1 MSLDLEKIKK
11 YLENFDFLEL
21 FIGQLGWSHPI
32 STGLK
37 NISTNAGSFDYI
49 QIAELS
55 GVFVLYLPQKTDIP
69 DPKTRQQISKK
80 LSELYPENILIFT
93 DSAKTQSL
101 WLWVKTDNGKAYP
114 REHIFIKGQP
124 ADLFLSKIASLH
136 FDFSDFSDTG
146 HIALSEV
153 TKRLIDA
160 LDVERVTKRFY
171 QDFQKMHLEFL
182 GLIEGINDEKDK
194 RWYASVLLNRLMFI
208 YFLQGKLFLDK
219 GDPRYLQ
226 NKLDQSKAKG
236 KDIFYEVFLK
246 ALFFEGFAKP
256 EDKRSK
262 ETNDLLGKI
271 KYLNGGLFLRHRIEI
286 EYKDIKIPD
295 IAFENLLKLF
305 SSYSWNLNDT
315 IGGKADEI
323 NPDVLGYIFEKYI
336 NQKAFG
342 AYYTRP
348 EITEYLCSQTIHKL
362 VLDSINSPGH
372 PGVFP
377 AINFES
383 IGELILRLDAPLC
396 KKLIYEVLP
405 KMRLLDPAC
414 GSGAFLVQAMK
425 KLVDIY
431 SAVIGRIEFLSDS
444 NLKAWVEDIKTKH
457 PSINYFIKKKI
468 ITDNLY
474 GVDIMEEAVE
484 IAKLRLF
491 LALVSSVS
499 SASELEPL
507 PNIDFNILPG
517 NSLIG
522 LMKVDDVEFE
532 NRNKNLFRK
541 SYQEIL
547 DEKNRQIETFRHAT
561 TYAEDLASLR
571 DGIATIKQNAQKT
584 LNEILKSE
592 FDNLGIKFEQATWD
606 EAKNKEGKPAKRAI
620 SIADIEALHPFHWG
634 FEFDEV
640 INAKGGF
647 DAIITNPPWDIFK
660 PNGKE
665 FFEDFSDVVTRKKMT
680 IKEFEEE
687 KSKLL
692 KDPAVLKVWLEYS
705 SSFPHVSSFFRSSSQ
720 YANQISIVDGKKQGT
735 DINMYKLFT
744 EQCFNLLRQG
754 GYCGIVVP
762 SGIYTDL
769 GTKQLRQMLFDKTQ
783 ITGLFCFENRKGIFE
798 NVDSRFKFVVLTF
811 EKGGKTAQFPAAFMR
826 HEVSE
831 LQAFPKQGSIEIGVG
846 LVKRLSPDSLS
857 VMEFKKEIDV
867 KIAEK
872 MLKYPLLGEE
882 IPDKWNVKL
891 ATEFHMTNDSYLFKT
906 EPGPGRLPLYEGKM
920 IHQFDHKYAKPKYWI
935 DEAEGR
941 KALLGRNEDKGQKLD
956 YQGYRLCHRSIAANT
971 NERSFICTIIKNSFF
986 GHSLNYFVYDDIKTI
1001 IFITVLFNS
1010 YIFDYLLRQKVST
1023 NLTMFYVYQ
1032 LPIPRLTEK
1041 NPQFLPLVSRAAR
1054 LICTTPEFDE
1064 LASEVGL
1071 GSHKNG
1077 VTDPAERAKLRAELD
1092 GLVAH
1097 LYGVTR
1103 EEFQHILSTF
1113 PIVAQEVRDA
1123 TLRAY
1128 DDVAKGKIK

>member
-1 MSLDLEKIKK
+1 MSLDLEKIKNN
-11 YLENFDFLEL
+11 LENFDFSEL
-21 FIGQLGWSHPI
+21 FIGQLGWSHPV

-37 NISTNAGSFDYI
+37 NISINTSSFDYFK
-49 QIAELS
+49 IAELS
-55 GVFVLYLPQKTDIP
+55 GVSVLHLPQITNIP
-69 DPKTRQQISKK
+69 DQKTRQQISKK
-80 LSELYPENILIFT
+80 LSELYTENILIFT
-93 DSAKTQSL
+93 DNAKTQSL
-101 WLWVKTDNGKAYP
+101 WLWVKTENGKTYP

-124 ADLFLSKIASLH
+124 ADLFLSKLKSLH
-136 FDFSDFSDTG
+136 FDFSDFSKEG
-146 HIALSEV
+146 RVPLSDV

-182 GLIEGINDEKDK
+182 SLIEGIDDEKDR

-208 YFLQGKLFLDK
+208 YFLQGKLFLDN
-219 GDPRYLQ
+219 GDARYLQ
-226 NKLDQSKAKG
+226 NKLEQSKAKG

-262 ETNDLLGKI
+262 ETKDLLGKI

-336 NQKAFG
+336 NQKSFG

-362 VLDSINSPGH
+362 VLDSINNQGY

-377 AINFES
+377 AINFEN
-383 IGELILRLDAPLC
+383 IGELILHLDAPLC
-396 KKLIYEVLP
+396 KKLIHEVLP
-405 KMRLLDPAC
+405 NMRLLDPAC

-425 KLVDIY
+425 KLVDVY
-431 SAVIGRIEFLSDS
+431 SAVIGRIDFLSDS
-444 NLKAWVEDIKTKH
+444 NLKAWLKDIKAKH
-457 PSINYFIKKKI
+457 PSINYYIKKRI
-468 ITDNLY
+468 ITDNLF

-522 LMKVDDVEFE
+522 LMRVDDVEFE

-547 DEKNRQIETFRHAT
+547 DEKNRQIESFRHAT
-561 TYAEDLASLR
+561 TYAEDLTSLR
-571 DGIATIKQNAQKT
+571 DGIAVIKQNAQKT
-584 LNEILKSE
+584 LNEILKNE

-606 EAKNKEGKPAKRAI
+606 QVKNKEGKPVKRAVTVE
-620 SIADIEALHPFHWG
+620 DTEKLQPFHWG

-640 INAKGGF
+640 INDRGGF
-647 DAIITNPPWDIFK
+647 DAIITNPPWDVYQIDE
-660 PNGKE
+660 KE
-665 FFEDFSDVVTRKKMT
+665 FFQSIDSTIQKKKLRIEDWKEQFNDFMKDEEIRKIWFSYISNYPHTSEYFKKVYHFT
-680 IKEFEEE
+680 
-687 KSKLL
+687 
-692 KDPAVLKVWLEYS
+692 
-705 SSFPHVSSFFRSSSQ
+705 
-720 YANQISIVDGKKQGT
+720 GK
-735 DINMYKLFT
+735 INLNILFV

-754 GYCGIVVP
+754 GYCGIVIP

-783 ITGLFCFENRKGIFE
+783 ITGLFCFENSKAIFE
-798 NVDSRFKFVVLTF
+798 GVHRSFKFVVLTF
-811 EKGGKTAQFPAAFMR
+811 EKGKCTQSFPAAFMR
-826 HEVSE
+826 HEVPE
-831 LQAFPKQGSIEIGVG
+831 LDKFPREGSIGISVE
-846 LVKRLSPDSLS
+846 LVKKLSPDSLS
-857 VMEFKKEIDV
+857 IMEFKSEKDIG
-867 KIAEK
+867 IAKK
-872 MLKYPLLGEE
+872 MLRFPLLGEE
-882 IPDKWNVKL
+882 LPDVWNVNLKQGD
-891 ATEFHMTNDSYLFKT
+891 FNMTSDSHLFKT

-920 IHQFDHKYAKPKYWI
+920 IHQFDHQFAKPKYWI
-935 DEAEGR
+935 DEKEGR
-941 KALLGRNEDKGQKLD
+941 KALLGREEDRGQKLD
-956 YQGYRLCHRSIAANT
+956 YEFARLVFRKIASNT
-971 NERSFICTIIKNSFF
+971 NMRTLISSTIYKYSYFSDSMNIISIMHDVYYYYLLFINSILNSFV
-986 GHSLNYFVYDDIKTI
+986 LDYYLRLFVTANIN
-1001 IFITVLFNS
+1001 IFRILQIPV
-1010 YIFDYLLRQKVST
+1010 
-1023 NLTMFYVYQ
+1023 
-1032 LPIPRLTEK
+1032 PRLTEK
-1041 NPQFLPLVSRAAR
+1041 DPRFKPIVDRATR

-1064 LASEVGL
+1064 LAREVGL
-1071 GSHKNG
+1071 GSHKKG
-1077 VTDPAERAKLRAELD
+1077 ATDSAERARLRAELD

-1097 LYGVTR
+1097 LYGLTQD
-1103 EEFQHILSTF
+1103 EFAHILSTF
-1113 PIVAQEVRDA
+1113 PIVPQKVKDDA
-1123 TLRAY
+1123 MQAFL
-1128 DDVAKGKIK
+1128 DVSKGLVK

>member
-1 MSLDLEKIKK
+1 MSLDLEKIKNN
-11 YLENFDFLEL
+11 LENFDFSEL
-21 FIGQLGWSHPI
+21 FIGQLGWSCPN

-37 NISTNAGSFDYI
+37 NISTNAGSFDYL

-55 GVFVLYLPQKTDIP
+55 GVFVLHLPQKTDIP

-146 HIALSEV
+146 HVALSEV

-182 GLIEGINDEKDK
+182 GLIEGINDEKDR

-208 YFLQGKLFLDK
+208 YFLQGKLFLDN
-219 GDPRYLQ
+219 GDARYLQ
-226 NKLDQSKAKG
+226 NKLEQSKAKG

-431 SAVIGRIEFLSDS
+431 SVVIDRIKFLSDS

-571 DGIATIKQNAQKT
+571 DGIAVIKQNAQKT

-606 EAKNKEGKPAKRAI
+606 EAKNKEGKPVKRAI

-640 INAKGGF
+640 INARGGF
-647 DAIITNPPWDIFK
+647 DAIITNPP
-660 PNGKE
+660 
-665 FFEDFSDVVTRKKMT
+665 
-680 IKEFEEE
+680 
-687 KSKLL
+687 
-692 KDPAVLKVWLEYS
+692 
-705 SSFPHVSSFFRSSSQ
+705 
-720 YANQISIVDGKKQGT
+720 
-735 DINMYKLFT
+735 
-744 EQCFNLLRQG
+744 
-754 GYCGIVVP
+754 
-762 SGIYTDL
+762 
-769 GTKQLRQMLFDKTQ
+769 
-783 ITGLFCFENRKGIFE
+783 
-798 NVDSRFKFVVLTF
+798 
-811 EKGGKTAQFPAAFMR
+811 
-826 HEVSE
+826 
-831 LQAFPKQGSIEIGVG
+831 
-846 LVKRLSPDSLS
+846 
-857 VMEFKKEIDV
+857 
-867 KIAEK
+867 
-872 MLKYPLLGEE
+872 
-882 IPDKWNVKL
+882 
-891 ATEFHMTNDSYLFKT
+891 
-906 EPGPGRLPLYEGKM
+906 
-920 IHQFDHKYAKPKYWI
+920 
-935 DEAEGR
+935 
-941 KALLGRNEDKGQKLD
+941 
-956 YQGYRLCHRSIAANT
+956 
-971 NERSFICTIIKNSFF
+971 
-986 GHSLNYFVYDDIKTI
+986 
-1001 IFITVLFNS
+1001 
-1010 YIFDYLLRQKVST
+1010 
-1023 NLTMFYVYQ
+1023 
-1032 LPIPRLTEK
+1032 
-1041 NPQFLPLVSRAAR
+1041 
-1054 LICTTPEFDE
+1054 
-1064 LASEVGL
+1064 
-1071 GSHKNG
+1071 
-1077 VTDPAERAKLRAELD
+1077 
-1092 GLVAH
+1092 
-1097 LYGVTR
+1097 
-1103 EEFQHILSTF
+1103 
-1113 PIVAQEVRDA
+1113 
-1123 TLRAY
+1123 
-1128 DDVAKGKIK
+1128 

>member
-1 MSLDLEKIKK
+1 MSLDLEKIKNN
-11 YLENFDFLEL
+11 LENFDFSEL
-21 FIGQLGWSHPI
+21 FIGQLGWSHPT

-37 NISTNAGSFDYI
+37 NISTNAGSFDYYK
-49 QIAELS
+49 IAELS
-55 GVFVLYLPQKTDIP
+55 GVFVLHLPQKTDIP
-69 DPKTRQQISKK
+69 DQKTRQQISKK
-80 LSELYPENILIFT
+80 LSELYTENILIFT
-93 DSAKTQSL
+93 DNAKTQSL
-101 WLWVKTDNGKAYP
+101 WLWVKTENGKAYP

-124 ADLFLSKIASLH
+124 ADLFLSKLKSLH
-136 FDFSDFSDTG
+136 FDFSDFSKEG
-146 HIALSEV
+146 RVPLSDV
-153 TKRLIDA
+153 TKRLVDA

-182 GLIEGINDEKDK
+182 SLIEGIDDEKDR

-208 YFLQGKLFLDK
+208 YFLQGKLFLDN
-219 GDPRYLQ
+219 GDARYLQ
-226 NKLDQSKAKG
+226 NKLEQSKEKG

-262 ETNDLLGKI
+262 ETKDLLGKI

-336 NQKAFG
+336 NQKSFG

-362 VLDSINSPGH
+362 VLDSINNPGH

-377 AINFES
+377 AINFEN

-396 KKLIYEVLP
+396 KKLIHEVLP
-405 KMRLLDPAC
+405 NMRLLDPAC

-425 KLVDIY
+425 KLVDVY
-431 SAVIGRIEFLSDS
+431 SAVIGRIDFLSDS
-444 NLKAWVEDIKTKH
+444 NLKAWLKDIKAKH
-457 PSINYFIKKKI
+457 PGINYYIKKKI
-468 ITDNLY
+468 ITDNLF

-522 LMKVDDVEFE
+522 LMRVDDVEFE

-547 DEKNRQIETFRHAT
+547 DEKNRQIESFRHAT
-561 TYAEDLASLR
+561 TYAEDLTSLR
-571 DGIATIKQNAQKT
+571 DGIAVIKQNAQKT

-592 FDNLGIKFEQATWD
+592 FDNLGIKFEQAIWD
-606 EAKNKEGKPAKRAI
+606 QVKNKEGKPVKRAVTVE
-620 SIADIEALHPFHWG
+620 DIEKLQPFHWG
-634 FEFDEV
+634 FEFDEI

-665 FFEDFSDVVTRKKMT
+665 FFESYSDAVSKKKMT
-680 IKEFEEE
+680 IKEFEKEQ
-687 KSKLL
+687 SKLL
-692 KDPAVLKVWLEYS
+692 ADPAVLKAWLGYC
-705 SSFPHVSSFFRSSSQ
+705 SSFPHLSSYFRKSPQ
-720 YANQISIVDGKKQGT
+720 FPNQISIVDEKKQGT
-735 DINMYKLFT
+735 DINLYKLFV
-744 EQCFNLLRQG
+744 EQCYNLLKMG
-754 GYCGIVVP
+754 GYCGIVIP

-831 LQAFPKQGSIEIGVG
+831 LQAFPKQGSIEMDVG

-857 VMEFKKEIDV
+857 VMEFKKDIDI

-920 IHQFDHKYAKPKYWI
+920 IWHFTHLLSGPRFWI
-935 DEAEGR
+935 EKDEGR
-941 KALLGRNEDKGQKLD
+941 KAILGNIVDKKQKI
-956 YQGYRLCHRSIAANT
+956 GYEKYRIAYRSIASNT
-971 NERSFICTIIKNSFF
+971 NERSFVCTVIPPCFTGNSLNIAEIDDKSILLFNMVIFNSFTID
-986 GHSLNYFVYDDIKTI
+986 YF
-1001 IFITVLFNS
+1001 
-1010 YIFDYLLRQKVST
+1010 LRQKVTT
-1023 NLTMFYVYQ
+1023 NINMFYIYQ
-1032 LPIPRLTEK
+1032 LPIPRLTK
-1041 NPQFLPLVSRAAR
+1041 KDPQFMPLVSRAAR

-1077 VTDPAERAKLRAELD
+1077 ITDPAERAKLRSELD

-1113 PIVAQEVRDA
+1113 PIVAQEVKDA
-1123 TLRAY
+1123 ALRAY

>member
-1 MSLDLEKIKK
+1 MSLDLEKIKNN
-11 YLENFDFLEL
+11 LENFDFSEL
-21 FIGQLGWSHPI
+21 FIGQLGWSCPN

-37 NISTNAGSFDYI
+37 NISTNAGSFDYL

-55 GVFVLYLPQKTDIP
+55 GVFVLHLPQKTDIP

-124 ADLFLSKIASLH
+124 ADLFLSKLKSLH

-146 HIALSEV
+146 HVALSEV
-153 TKRLIDA
+153 TKRLKDA

-171 QDFQKMHLEFL
+171 QDFQRMHLEFL
-182 GLIEGINDEKDK
+182 GLIEGINDEKDR

-208 YFLQGKLFLDK
+208 YFLQGKLFLDN
-219 GDPRYLQ
+219 GDARYLQ

-571 DGIATIKQNAQKT
+571 DGIAVIKQNAQKT
-584 LNEILKSE
+584 LDEILKSE

-606 EAKNKEGKPAKRAI
+606 EAKNKEGKPVKRAV

-640 INAKGGF
+640 INARGGF
-647 DAIITNPPWDIFK
+647 DAIITNPPWDVYQIDE
-660 PNGKE
+660 KE
-665 FFEDFSDVVTRKKMT
+665 FFQNIDSTIQKKKLRIEDWKEQFNNFMKDEEIRKIWFGYISNHPHTSEYFKKVYHFT
-680 IKEFEEE
+680 GKIN
-687 KSKLL
+687 LN
-692 KDPAVLKVWLEYS
+692 VLFV
-705 SSFPHVSSFFRSSSQ
+705 
-720 YANQISIVDGKKQGT
+720 
-735 DINMYKLFT
+735 
-744 EQCFNLLRQG
+744 EQCFNLLRKG

-811 EKGGKTAQFPAAFMR
+811 EKGGKTTQFPAAFMR

-831 LQAFPKQGSIEIGVG
+831 LQAFPKQGSIEMDVG

-857 VMEFKKEIDV
+857 VMEFKKDIDI

-872 MLKYPLLGEE
+872 MLKHPLLGEE
-882 IPDKWNVKL
+882 IPDKWNIALKQGD
-891 ATEFHMTNDSYLFKT
+891 FNMTSDSHLFKT

-956 YQGYRLCHRSIAANT
+956 YQKYRFGYREVAAST
-971 NERSFICTIIKNSFF
+971 NERSLIGSIIPEYVFCNHKIIFVSNCKSINYYTTEMFFICS
-986 GHSLNYFVYDDIKTI
+986 
-1001 IFITVLFNS
+1001 LFNS
-1010 YIFDYLLRQKVST
+1010 FIFDYQIRQRVSS
-1023 NLTMFYVYQ
+1023 MVSIFVCQQ
-1032 LPIPRLTEK
+1032 LPIPRFTEK
-1041 NPQFLPLVSRAAR
+1041 DPQFMPIVSRAAR

-1064 LASEVGL
+1064 LSSEVGL

-1077 VTDPAERAKLRAELD
+1077 ITDPAERAKLRSELD

-1123 TLRAY
+1123 ALRAY